1 MSFEIV
7 DLGGEQVDGVDDAAD
22 DGVQREESFL
32 GCDLGD
38 VGRLAADH
46 GAVQPGVRLRRL
58 GDALLY
64 IGSQGR
70 FRGFGHSEGA

>member
-1 MSFEIV
+1 MSLEIV
-7 DLGGEQVDGVDDAAD
+7 DLGGERVDGVDDAAD
-22 DGVQREESFL
+22 DGVQREEAFF
-32 GCDLGD
+32 GRDLGD
-38 VGRLAADH
+38 VGLMPGNH
-46 GAVQPGVRLRRL
+46 GVLEPGVRLRRL

>member
-1 MSFEIV
+1 LE
-7 DLGGEQVDGVDDAAD
+7 
-22 DGVQREESFL
+22 
-32 GCDLGD
+32 
-38 VGRLAADH
+38 
-46 GAVQPGVRLRRL
+46 PGVRLRRL